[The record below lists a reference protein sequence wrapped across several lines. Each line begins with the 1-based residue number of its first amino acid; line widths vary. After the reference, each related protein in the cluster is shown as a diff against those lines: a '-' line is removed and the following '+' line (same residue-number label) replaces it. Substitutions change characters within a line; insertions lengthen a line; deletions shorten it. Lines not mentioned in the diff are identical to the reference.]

1 MINTETF
8 QCKTEFQESESM
20 TREEKSWIL
29 YDVANSAFILT
40 IATAVMPIFFKNV
53 AARGVDS
60 AVSTANW
67 GLANAFASLLL
78 ALLAPFLGTLA
89 DYQGWK
95 KRFFLGFL
103 LLGVIFTLMLTVPG
117 EGDQALCLFLYVAAY
132 IGYAGAN
139 IFYDAF
145 LVDVTNDRKMDWIS
159 ANGFAWGYIG
169 STVPFILG
177 MILIQRP
184 AFAGFDSPLQATR
197 AAFVITALWWL
208 IFSLPM
214 IRNVHQRHY
223 IPASAHPL
231 RRSLRRL
238 AATFREIRRY
248 RPAFLFLAAYFF
260 YIDGVDTIIR
270 MATAYGV
277 DIGMTT
283 TQLLTIILVIQIL
296 AFPFA
301 LLYGKLA
308 DRVGTKPMLYA
319 GMGVYGII
327 VLIAYALPS
336 MPTAQIRT
344 LFYWILAVL
353 VASSQGGI
361 QALSRSFFGRLIPKE
376 KSAEFFGFYNI
387 FGKFAT
393 ILGPLLMALASR
405 ITGQS
410 RYGILSLVVLFLI
423 GGLLLSRVPISVG
436 TREE

>member
-1 MINTETF
+1 
-8 QCKTEFQESESM
+8 M

-40 IATAVMPIFFKNV
+40 IATAIMPIFFKNV

-60 AVSTANW
+60 AISTANW
-67 GLANAFASLLL
+67 GLANSFASLVL

-103 LLGVIFTLMLTVPG
+103 FLGVIFTLLLTIPG
-117 EGDQALCLFLYVAAY
+117 EGDQGLCLFLYVAAY
-132 IGYAGAN
+132 IGFAGAN
-139 IFYDAF
+139 VFYDSF
-145 LVDVTNDRKMDWIS
+145 IVDVTSDKKMDWIS

-177 MILIQRP
+177 MILIQMP
-184 AFAGFDSPLQATR
+184 SIAGLDSPLQATR
-197 AAFVITALWWL
+197 TAFVITALWWL

-214 IRNVHQRHY
+214 IRNVHQRHFV
-223 IPASAHPL
+223 PASAQPF
-231 RRSLRRL
+231 RGSLRRL
-238 AATFREIRRY
+238 AATLREIRQY
-248 RPAFLFLAAYFF
+248 RQAFLFLLAYFF

-283 TQLLTIILVIQIL
+283 TQLLTIILAIQIL

-308 DRVGTKPMLYA
+308 SYLGTKPMLYS
-319 GMGVYGII
+319 GLGVYVII
-327 VLIAYALPS
+327 VLIAFYLPE
-336 MPTAQIRT
+336 MPTASMKT
-344 LFYWILAVL
+344 LFYCILAVL
-353 VASSQGGI
+353 IASSQGGL

-393 ILGPLLMALASR
+393 ILGPLMMALASR

-410 RYGILSLVVLFLI
+410 RYGILSLLALFLI
-423 GGLLLSRVPISVG
+423 GGLLLSRISMSADAL
-436 TREE
+436 EE

>member
-1 MINTETF
+1 
-8 QCKTEFQESESM
+8 M

-40 IATAVMPIFFKNV
+40 IATAIMPIFFKNV

-60 AVSTANW
+60 AISTANW
-67 GLANAFASLLL
+67 GLANSFASLLL
-78 ALLAPFLGTLA
+78 ALIAPFLGTLA

-95 KRFFLGFL
+95 KRFFLGFMF
-103 LLGVIFTLMLTVPG
+103 LGVIFTLLLTVPG
-117 EGDQALCLFLYVAAY
+117 EGDQGLCLFLYIAAY

-139 IFYDAF
+139 VFYDSF
-145 LVDVTNDRKMDWIS
+145 IVDVTSDKKMDWIS
-159 ANGFAWGYIG
+159 ASGFAWGYIG
-169 STVPFILG
+169 SAVPFILG
-177 MILIQRP
+177 MILIQAP
-184 AFAGFDSPLQATR
+184 SLAGLDSPLQATR

-208 IFSLPM
+208 IFSIPM
-214 IRNVHQRHY
+214 IRNVHQRHF
-223 IPASAHPL
+223 IPTSANPL
-231 RRSLRRL
+231 RGSLRRL
-238 AATFREIRRY
+238 TATFREIRQY
-248 RPAFLFLAAYFF
+248 RQAFLFLLAYFF

-283 TQLLTIILVIQIL
+283 TQLLTIILAIQIL

-308 DRVGTKPMLYA
+308 SYLGTKPMLYS
-319 GMGVYGII
+319 GLGVYVII
-327 VLIAYALPS
+327 VLIAFYLPE
-336 MPTAQIRT
+336 MPTASMKT
-344 LFYWILAVL
+344 LFYCILAVL
-353 VASSQGGI
+353 IASSQGGL

-410 RYGILSLVVLFLI
+410 RYGILSLLALFLI
-423 GGLLLSRVPISVG
+423 GGLLLSRISMSADAL
-436 TREE
+436 EE

>member
-1 MINTETF
+1 LKQGNGAEL
-8 QCKTEFQESESM
+8 M

-40 IATAVMPIFFKNV
+40 ISTAIMPIFFKNV
-53 AARGVDS
+53 AAKGVEN
-60 AVSTANW
+60 AISTAHW

-78 ALLAPFLGTLA
+78 ALLAPVLGTLA

-103 LLGVIFTLMLTVPG
+103 FLGVVFTLLLTLPG
-117 EGDQALCLFLYVAAY
+117 EGDQALCLILYMAAY

-139 IFYDAF
+139 VFYDAF
-145 LVDVTNDRKMDWIS
+145 LVDVTPDRKMDWIS
-159 ANGFAWGYIG
+159 ASGFAWGYIG
-169 STVPFILG
+169 STIPFITG
-177 MILIQRP
+177 MVLIQQP
-184 AFAGFDSPLQATR
+184 SLAGLDSPLQATR

-208 IFSLPM
+208 LFSLPM
-214 IRNVHQRHY
+214 IRNVHQRHF
-223 IPASAHPL
+223 IPASTQPL
-231 RRSLRRL
+231 RSSFRRL
-238 AATFREIRRY
+238 AATFREIRQY
-248 RPAFLFLAAYFF
+248 RLAFLFLLAYFF

-283 TQLLTIILVIQIL
+283 SQLLTIILAIQVL

-308 DRVGTKPMLYA
+308 GLLGTKPMLYA
-319 GMGVYGII
+319 GLGVYLLI
-327 VLIAYALPS
+327 VMIAFYLPEL
-336 MPTAQIRT
+336 PTASRKT

-353 VASSQGGI
+353 IASSQGGL

-387 FGKFAT
+387 FGKFAA
-393 ILGPLLMALASR
+393 ILGPLLVALAGR
-405 ITGQS
+405 MTGQS
-410 RYGILSLVVLFLI
+410 RYGILSLAVLFLL
-423 GGLLLSRVPISVG
+423 GGLFLSRIPMPADTTEG
-436 TREE
+436 

>member
-1 MINTETF
+1 
-8 QCKTEFQESESM
+8 M
-20 TREEKSWIL
+20 TREERSWIL

-40 IATAVMPIFFKNV
+40 ISTAIMPIFFKNV
-53 AARGVDS
+53 AAGGVEN

-67 GLANAFASLLL
+67 GVANSMASLLL
-78 ALLAPFLGTLA
+78 ALLAPFLGSMA

-103 LLGVIFTLMLTVPG
+103 FLGVIFTLLLTIPG
-117 EGDQALCLFLYVAAY
+117 RGDQMLCLFLYVTAY
-132 IGYAGAN
+132 IGFAGAN
-139 IFYDAF
+139 VFYDAF
-145 LVDVTNDRKMDWIS
+145 LVDVTTDAKMDWIS

-169 STVPFILG
+169 STIPFILS

-184 AFAGFDSPLQATR
+184 SLAGLDSPLQATR
-197 AAFVITALWWL
+197 AAFVLTAFWWL

-214 IRNVHQRHY
+214 IWNVRQRHF
-223 IPASAHPL
+223 IPASRQPL
-231 RRSLRRL
+231 RGSFLRL
-238 AATFREIRRY
+238 AATFREIRQY
-248 RPAFLFLAAYFF
+248 RTAFLFLLAYFF

-283 TQLLTIILVIQIL
+283 PQLLTIILVIQIL

-308 DRVGTKPMLYA
+308 GLLGTKPMLYA
-319 GMGVYGII
+319 GLGVYLII
-327 VLIAYALPS
+327 VLIAYYLPEL
-336 MPTAQIRT
+336 PTASEKT
-344 LFYWILAVL
+344 LCYWILAVL
-353 VASSQGGI
+353 IASSQGGL

-387 FGKFAT
+387 FGKFAA

-405 ITGQS
+405 LTGQS
-410 RYGILSLVVLFLI
+410 RYGILSLVVLFLL
-423 GGLLLSRVPISVG
+423 GGLILSRIPM
-436 TREE
+436 TANTME